1 MTMTPAEYVD
11 IVCKAAAAGDW
22 DPLQPLL
29 REACQGFAER
39 REWAELVL
47 FFAQTMHAGT
57 SAERRGQ
64 VHACLGG
71 LSDFKSELA
80 AAFAVVAE
88 RVAGD
93 PGIKAIYFE
102 YFFDGAEATNGN
114 FFLCT
119 RHSTSDDS
127 DWASDSPSDGVVPG
141 PGVASLL
148 NFDPES
154 DWDETVRFLANGY
167 VHACFLAALGELLD
181 KTGFRSIPVGFAQHD
196 GLTVHLMPPTD

>member
-1 MTMTPAEYVD
+1 MTMTPTEYVD
-11 IVCKAAAAGDW
+11 LVCKAAAARDW
-22 DPLQPLL
+22 DPLQPVL
-29 REACQGFAER
+29 RDACQSFAER

-47 FFAQTMHAGT
+47 FFAQTMHVGT
-57 SAERRGQ
+57 SVERRGQ
-64 VHACLGG
+64 VHSCLGG

-80 AAFAVVAE
+80 ASFAVVAD

-102 YFFDGAEATNGN
+102 YFFDGGDASNGN
-114 FFLCT
+114 LFLCT

-127 DWASDSPSDGVVPG
+127 DWASDFLKDGVVPG
-141 PGVASLL
+141 PSVASLL

-181 KTGFRSIPVGFAQHD
+181 KTGFGSIPVGFAQHD
-196 GLTVHLMPPTD
+196 GLTVHVLPAAD